1 MLNILS
7 VCTRVTVLFEMSS
20 VRDMTKCIKNCINF
34 GNLGVF
40 LQIQRCNL
48 VNIIDKLSYQY
59 LVSNFDSIKD
69 LLDVISNALASRL
82 LS

>member
-69 LLDVISNALASRL
+69 LLDVI
-82 LS
+82 